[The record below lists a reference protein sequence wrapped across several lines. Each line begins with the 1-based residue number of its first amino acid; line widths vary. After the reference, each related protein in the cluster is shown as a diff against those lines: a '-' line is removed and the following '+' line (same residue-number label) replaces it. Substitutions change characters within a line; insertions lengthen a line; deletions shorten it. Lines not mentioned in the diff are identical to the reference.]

1 MTRENIQRKERGRE
15 FHRAALFQA
24 VEHPPEGPGAR
35 AAAVAGYVSSPWR
48 PNTHTYTR
56 TWSDACRERA
66 DKDQMRALLRRRR
79 RYRDIAPAGD
89 ALETVGGGGRQD
101 IQDMGVPGDPRA
113 RCDITQ
119 PPQSPSS
126 VGSGRSASNS
136 DTDSGGGELAGHSE
150 ELLRQYS
157 GFKMKCL
164 AATIMAACAWN
175 IVRSEDRGG
184 PNGPMSSKEY
194 TVGGHGKEV
203 VCYWG
208 TWANYR
214 PGNGKFT
221 PEDIDPSLCTNVI
234 YSFAGLDSETNSIKS
249 LGRPGAL
256 PASSVA
262 AKFSIHA
269 VIERIQLAAPSNGGA
284 QPSLV
289 HVELSTTLLTALG
302 SRDVETPQED
312 LTFIFHRK
320 QFMASPSIEFQAA
333 LSRI

>member
-1 MTRENIQRKERGRE
+1 
-15 FHRAALFQA
+15 
-24 VEHPPEGPGAR
+24 
-35 AAAVAGYVSSPWR
+35 
-48 PNTHTYTR
+48 
-56 TWSDACRERA
+56 
-66 DKDQMRALLRRRR
+66 MRALLRRRR
-79 RYRDIAPAGD
+79 RDRDIAPAGD
-89 ALETVGGGGRQD
+89 ALETVGGGGGRQD

-150 ELLRQYS
+150 ELLRQDS

-164 AATIMAACAWN
+164 AAAIMAACAWN

-269 VIERIQLAAPSNGGA
+269 VIERIQLAALSNGGA

-289 HVELSTTLLTALG
+289 HVELSTTLLTALA
-302 SRDVETPQED
+302 VET
-312 LTFIFHRK
+312 
-320 QFMASPSIEFQAA
+320 
-333 LSRI
+333 SRLLRRT

>member
-1 MTRENIQRKERGRE
+1 MQSFDTPFTTI
-15 FHRAALFQA
+15 
-24 VEHPPEGPGAR
+24 PPAQLPPGGVRVGIDRNRTSPAR
-35 AAAVAGYVSSPWR
+35 
-48 PNTHTYTR
+48 
-56 TWSDACRERA
+56 
-66 DKDQMRALLRRRR
+66 
-79 RYRDIAPAGD
+79 
-89 ALETVGGGGRQD
+89 
-101 IQDMGVPGDPRA
+101 
-113 RCDITQ
+113 
-119 PPQSPSS
+119 PSEL
-126 VGSGRSASNS
+126 NS
-136 DTDSGGGELAGHSE
+136 TGHSE
-150 ELLRQYS
+150 ELLRQDS

-284 QPSLV
+284 
-289 HVELSTTLLTALG
+289 HVELSTTSLTALAVG
-302 SRDVETPQED
+302 TSRLLKRT
-312 LTFIFHRK
+312 
-320 QFMASPSIEFQAA
+320 
-333 LSRI
+333 